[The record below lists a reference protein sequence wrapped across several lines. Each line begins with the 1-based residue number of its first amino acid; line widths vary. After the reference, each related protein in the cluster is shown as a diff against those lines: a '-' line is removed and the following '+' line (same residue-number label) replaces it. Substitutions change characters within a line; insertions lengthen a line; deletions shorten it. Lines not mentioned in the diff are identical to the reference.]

1 VILRP
6 HREPASRI
14 AWIVMIIALPVVGM
28 IAYLFLGET
37 NIGRR
42 RRRRIREVLAG
53 MPGLADAAG
62 SNAPALQAQIPER
75 YEHLFRVGHSVNGF
89 EPVGGNRGQL
99 LLDSNASIE
108 SMVADIDAAKDHVHV
123 IFSALMTA
131 IEVIP
136 QQYSH
141 EDTEGRLWDVLWMA
155 SLAARRAKPG
165 CSRIVFEGIL
175 HIEGTRRRYQTL
187 VLDIGTGDISEPV
200 ITIGFP
206 ADF

>member
-1 VILRP
+1 MTGYSFFYRLEALLLFLIHLAVIARVILRP

-99 LLDSNASIE
+99 LQLEA
-108 SMVADIDAAKDHVHV
+108 V
-123 IFSALMTA
+123 
-131 IEVIP
+131 P
-136 QQYSH
+136 
-141 EDTEGRLWDVLWMA
+141 R
-155 SLAARRAKPG
+155 P
-165 CSRIVFEGIL
+165 
-175 HIEGTRRRYQTL
+175 
-187 VLDIGTGDISEPV
+187 
-200 ITIGFP
+200 
-206 ADF
+206 